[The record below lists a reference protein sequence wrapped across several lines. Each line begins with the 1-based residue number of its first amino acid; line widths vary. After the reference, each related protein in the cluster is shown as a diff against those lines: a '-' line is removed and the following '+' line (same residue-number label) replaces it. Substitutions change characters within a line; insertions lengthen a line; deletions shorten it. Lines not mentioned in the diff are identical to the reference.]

1 MNKNL
6 KKCILAVGILTTTC
20 ACSLPFQSSKYPAWS
35 TNGIIDYEE
44 VNGKKTNGWQG
55 LTMNDTA
62 HTALF
67 DIEVLDAK
75 EVLEYASVKPSENS
89 KLVLA
94 KIAVTNIS
102 QEKQYLSKEDFP
114 LMWNLQNNEASYVY
128 SKKPVTSEMLKD
140 NLIVPVNETITFNTL
155 YEIDKIISKPY
166 AIFYGEKDSKNNEGH
181 AFYIYLK

>member
-6 KKCILAVGILTTTC
+6 KKCILAVVILTTTC
-20 ACSLPFQSSKYPAWS
+20 ACSLPFQSKEYPAWS

-55 LTMNDTA
+55 LTMNETA
-62 HTALF
+62 HTDNF

-75 EVLEYASVKPSENS
+75 EVEEYASAKPSENT
-89 KLVLA
+89 KLILA

-114 LMWNLQNNEASYVY
+114 LMWNLQSDEASYVY
-128 SKKPVTSEMLKD
+128 SKDPITVEMLKD
-140 NLIVPVNETITFNTL
+140 NLVVPVNETVIFNTL
-155 YEIDKIISKPY
+155 YEIDKNISKPY
-166 AIFYGEKDSKNNEGH
+166 AIFYGEKDSKNTEGNS
-181 AFYIYLK
+181 FYIYLK

>member
-6 KKCILAVGILTTTC
+6 KKCILTVGILTTTC

-128 SKKPVTSEMLKD
+128 SKKPVTS
-140 NLIVPVNETITFNTL
+140 
-155 YEIDKIISKPY
+155 
-166 AIFYGEKDSKNNEGH
+166 
-181 AFYIYLK
+181 